1 MYKKSRCELL
11 SVLILYYNDRFH
23 IKEAVDSVLR
33 QTKAPS
39 QIIIVDNG
47 STDGGLDAFFSNPLI
62 EIVRLDENYPL
73 GFARN
78 LGLERVEMEFVA
90 FLDSDD
96 VWEIHKVETI
106 SHLLEIPAT
115 HYIHSNYIRINDEG
129 HAISSGL
136 ADGLEGLCSRQHFR
150 LDEITIGPPSTIV
163 GRAASIRKIGGF
175 NDSFSASAD
184 WDLNQRMSRNYPIIY
199 WPQSLVK
206 YRVHHNNLSKNVNLY
221 FDEMTKSITGNFY
234 SFEIKKSDFRYSIS
248 KLNMIMAGELWKQR
262 KIRFLKYLIRSLLI
276 DFRVLTKRLTQ

>member
-1 MYKKSRCELL
+1 
-11 SVLILYYNDRFH
+11 
-23 IKEAVDSVLR
+23 VDSVLR
-33 QTKAPS
+33 QTKAPG
-39 QIIIVDNG
+39 QIIILDNG
-47 STDGGLDAFFSNPLI
+47 STDRGLDAFFSNPLI
-62 EIVRLDENYPL
+62 EIVRLEGNYPL

-78 LGLERVEMEFVA
+78 LGLERVKMEFVA

-96 VWEIHKVETI
+96 VWEAHKIETI

-136 ADGLEGLCSRQHFR
+136 ADGLEGLCSREHFR
-150 LDEITIGPPSTIV
+150 LNEITIGPPSTIV

-175 NDSFSASAD
+175 NDSFSVSAD

-199 WPQSLVK
+199 WPESLVK

-221 FDEMTKSITGNFY
+221 FDEMTKSIMNNFY
-234 SFEIKKSDFRYSIS
+234 NFEIKKSDYRYSIA

-262 KIRFLKYLIRSLLI
+262 KIRFLKYLISSFLI
-276 DFRVLTKRLTQ
+276 DFRVFTKGPTQ